1 MELGRTRVGFVATVA
16 FGSLLALA
24 GGVTPAGADIGDI
37 TTYDDAGI
45 ESPVEIAAGADG
57 NLWFSQ
63 QSTASIGRIT
73 PEGVVTV
80 IPLPGGSGAGSI
92 AAGADGLLW
101 ATLPA
106 TDSIAR
112 IVPAGAIT
120 EFTDPEA
127 EVDNPS
133 DLAAGPDGNMWFTSF
148 GNHRVGFITPSGD
161 ITTFVDGDDPLEDP
175 SEITSGPDGNL
186 WVAHGPENVVA
197 QLATV
202 TTAGDVTDVPI
213 PNDIVRIGGLVT
225 GPDGNIWFT
234 SPVDDRIGRVT
245 PAGVVTMFTDVEGE
259 VDQPEGI
266 TAGPDG
272 NLWLTSSANDR
283 LARVT
288 TEGDITTFT
297 DPTGDADRPLGITAA
312 PGATGDIWFTL
323 LDGDRIGRIEPTDVA
338 SAPAVSTT
346 PGDAV
351 VNLSWTPPTDTGG
364 LPITSYVVRRDGVE
378 VHETADGFATSFT
391 DEAVANGTSYEYE
404 VAATNARGEGP
415 GDVALATPR
424 TVPGMPTGLNAIDG
438 EDPNEIDLSW
448 GAPGSNGGA
457 AITGYRIY
465 RDGVPVHT
473 TTTSA
478 TTYSDPGRTNRTTY
492 QYEVAAVNLVGTGQR
507 STAAEGTAEYDCPAS
522 EPAFSDVGESHLF
535 YGDICWMDDEAI
547 STGFGDGTYRPS
559 LAVSRSAMSAF
570 MFRLAGITDFDA
582 PGTATFD
589 DVKTTHQFF
598 EEVEWMAFEGITTGY
613 SDDTFRPSAAV
624 SRGAMSAFLY
634 RLAGKPLSPSPP
646 QPTFSDVSLAHQF
659 SQEVEWMAATN
670 ISTGFADGTY
680 QPSAAVS
687 RQSMSAFLHRLADG
701 PGVAV

>member
-1 MELGRTRVGFVATVA
+1 MKPGRAGVGFVATVA
-16 FGSLLALA
+16 FGSLLALV
-24 GGVTPAGADIGDI
+24 GGVPPAGAGIGDI
-37 TTYDDAGI
+37 TTYDDAAI
-45 ESPVEIAAGADG
+45 ESPVEIVAGADG
-57 NLWFSQ
+57 NLWFTQ
-63 QSTASIGRIT
+63 QSTPNIGRIT
-73 PEGVVTV
+73 PEGVVTT
-80 IPLPGGSGAGSI
+80 IPFPGGSWAGSV
-92 AAGADGLLW
+92 AAGADGNLW
-101 ATLPA
+101 ATLPV
-106 TDSIAR
+106 TDMIAR
-112 IVPAGAIT
+112 IVPGGAIT
-120 EFTDPEA
+120 EFADPEV
-127 EVDNPS
+127 EVDDPS
-133 DLAAGPDGNMWFTSF
+133 DLTPGPDGNVWFTSF

-175 SEITSGPDGNL
+175 GAITLGPDGNL
-186 WVAHGPENVVA
+186 WVAHGPENLFA

-266 TAGPDG
+266 TAGSDG
-272 NLWLTSSANDR
+272 NLWFGSSANDR
-283 LARVT
+283 IGRVT
-288 TEGDITTFT
+288 PDGDITTFT
-297 DPTGDADRPLGITAA
+297 DPAGDADRPIGITAA
-312 PGATGDIWFTL
+312 PGAAGDIWFTL
-323 LDGDRIGRIEPTDVA
+323 FDGDRIGRIEPTQVA
-338 SAPAVSTT
+338 ATPSVNTT

-351 VNLSWTPPTDTGG
+351 VSLSWTPPPDTGG

-391 DEAVANGTSYEYE
+391 DETVANGTSYEYE
-404 VAATNARGEGP
+404 VAAVNARGEGAA
-415 GDVALATPR
+415 DVVLATPR
-424 TVPGMPTGLNAIDG
+424 TVPGAPTGLNAVDG
-438 EDPNEIDLSW
+438 DDPNEIDLSW
-448 GAPGSNGGA
+448 AAPGSDGGA
-457 AITGYRIY
+457 AITRYRIY
-465 RDGVPVHT
+465 RDGALVHT

-478 TTYSDPGRTNRTTY
+478 TAYSDPGRTNRTLHR
-492 QYEVAAVNLVGTGQR
+492 YEVAAVNLVGTGQR

-535 YGDICWMDDEAI
+535 YGDVCWMDEEAI

-559 LAVSRSAMSAF
+559 IAVSRSAMSAF
-570 MFRLAGITDFDA
+570 MFRLAGVTDFDA
-582 PGTATFD
+582 PDTATFD
-589 DVKTTHQFF
+589 DVQTTHQFF
-598 EEVEWMAFEGITTGY
+598 EEVEWMAFEGITTGFA
-613 SDDTFRPSAAV
+613 DGTFKPSAAV

-670 ISTGFADGTY
+670 ISTGFADSTY